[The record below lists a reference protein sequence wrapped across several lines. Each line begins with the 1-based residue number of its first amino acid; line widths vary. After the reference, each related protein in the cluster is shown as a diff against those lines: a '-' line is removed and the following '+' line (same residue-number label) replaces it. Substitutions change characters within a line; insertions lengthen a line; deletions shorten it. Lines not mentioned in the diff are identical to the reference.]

1 MDLKIKWISISACLI
16 AAIIL
21 CAIII
26 SGFISRQNVE
36 DEYRAKVQEL
46 LRETI
51 NIFEEI
57 RGFSLDDIE
66 VEVVTIS
73 WAKEN
78 WGRAYAE
85 ADKENIL
92 REERIYKALF
102 MIPENASLY
111 EAEIEWSG
119 MIAAAV
125 WQNKIYVVK
134 EYFNPSDKFNAERT
148 LIHELTHLMQN
159 RFSIPEIPTFD
170 GEKAKSALI
179 EGDACLM
186 EEVYLNRTKEIS
198 FITKIAEGKS
208 SMEYYGNFL
217 LSIVSAALPD
227 SISRLYYFPYEYGLK
242 FVKALYAKGGW
253 EAVNQAYQNP
263 PTTTEQIMHPE
274 KYLVNETSNEVKAP
288 LIAERGWQKIKSERF
303 GEHFILVML
312 ENWIPAVEAVR
323 AAEGWGGDN
332 FTYYEQGNDYL
343 FTWNITWDSVED
355 ASEFVTLFR
364 GMMAKTGAKEV
375 EVGFWQAYG
384 RSLSIIWRG
393 ASAIIVS
400 STNETAIKNFLM
412 GWDYS
417 FAFTSNHIIKT
428 ISFT

>member
-1 MDLKIKWISISACLI
+1 MNLKIKWISISACLL
-16 AAIIL
+16 AAIIIS
-21 CAIII
+21 AIII

-46 LRETI
+46 LKETI
-51 NIFEEI
+51 KIFEEI
-57 RGFSLDDIE
+57 RGFPLEGIE

-78 WGRAYAE
+78 WGKAYAE
-85 ADKENIL
+85 ANRENIL
-92 REERIYKALF
+92 RKERIYKALF

-134 EYFNPSDKFNAERT
+134 EYFNPSDKFNAEKV

-159 RFSIPEIPTFD
+159 RLSIPQIPTCD

-186 EEVYLNRTKEIS
+186 EEAYVNKTKENN
-198 FITKIAEGKS
+198 FIMEITEEKS
-208 SMEYYGNFL
+208 PMEYYGKL
-217 LSIVSAALPD
+217 LLNIISASLPD

-242 FVKALYAKGGW
+242 FVKALYAEGGW
-253 EAVNQAYQNP
+253 EAVNQAYENP

-274 KYLVNETSNEVKAP
+274 KYSVNETSKETKAS

-312 ENWIPAVEAVR
+312 ENWIPAVEAVE

-343 FTWNITWDSVED
+343 FTWNITWDSMED
-355 ASEFVTLFR
+355 ASEFVTSFR
-364 GMMAKTGAKEV
+364 GMMAKTGASEGKL
-375 EVGFWQAYG
+375 GFWQAYG
-384 RSLSIIWRG
+384 RSLSLIWMDT
-393 ASAIIVS
+393 STIIVS
-400 STNETAIKNFLM
+400 STNETAIKNFLT
-412 GWDYS
+412 GWNDS
-417 FAFTSNHIIKT
+417 FIFTSNQIIN
-428 ISFT
+428 I